1 MFARLVDDTGKFW
14 HRHDPALQTR
24 LKTTLTDEALA
35 DFAIVNLGWI
45 EFRERVDGIVFVRA
59 RADQVAK
66 VCLVEFLYFICA
78 KSVQTV
84 IVTFFTSSW
93 QVAQIC
99 SRNDFIKLL
108 GSMINEAQPSSRW
121 DGAPLLSRRLTA
133 HQSSLGRYA
142 ELARYA
148 GETTSD
154 LCDAANIFDGLFDHR
169 WSLHE
174 LDFETG
180 QAVVRAI
187 GRGYTP
193 FNPSWLANA
202 VGNSLCNYADREYG
216 MWVAQSHREVVDT
229 NEMQFHEID
238 AVTTFPNVGKA
249 RLRYS
254 RALIPIRQGAKT
266 YILSASSDIGGIDLR
281 TPLGVE

>member
-1 MFARLVDDTGKFW
+1 MIARLVDDTGKFW
-14 HRHDPALQTR
+14 HRHDPGLKTR
-24 LKTTLTDEALA
+24 LKTTLSGEKLS

-45 EFRERVDGIVFVRA
+45 EFRERADGIVFVRA

-78 KSVQTV
+78 KSIQTV
-84 IVTFFTSSW
+84 IVTFFTDSW

-108 GSMINEAQPSSRW
+108 GSMINDAEGSSQW
-121 DGAPLLSRRLTA
+121 HGAPFLSRRLSA
-133 HQSSLGRYA
+133 NQSSLGRYA

-148 GETTSD
+148 GEISSD
-154 LCDAANIFDGLFDHR
+154 PSEAANIFDGLFDQR

-174 LDFETG
+174 LDRENG
-180 QAVVRAI
+180 HAVVRAI
-187 GRGYTP
+187 GKGYTP

-216 MWVAQSHREVVDT
+216 MWVAQSHMDVADT
-229 NEMQFHEID
+229 NETQFHEID
-238 AVTTFPNVGKA
+238 AVVTFPNVGKA

-254 RALIPIRQGAKT
+254 RALIPICHRATT
-266 YILSASSDIGGIDLR
+266 YILSASADIGSIDLR
-281 TPLGVE
+281 TPLGVK

>member
-14 HRHDPALQTR
+14 HRHDPRLQTR
-24 LKTTLTDEALA
+24 LNSALSDEQLA
-35 DFAIVNLGWI
+35 EYAIINLGWI
-45 EFRERVDGIVFVRA
+45 EFRERADGTVFVRA

-84 IVTFFTSSW
+84 IVTFYTSSW

-99 SRNDFIKLL
+99 TRNDFVKLL
-108 GSMINEAQPSSRW
+108 GSMINDGEGPTLW
-121 DGAPLLSRRLTA
+121 EGAPLLSRRLSA

-148 GETTSD
+148 GECAAD
-154 LCDAANIFDGLFDHR
+154 PRDAGTIFSSLFDQR
-169 WSLHE
+169 WSLHQ
-174 LDFETG
+174 LDGETG
-180 QAVVRAI
+180 QSVIRAI
-187 GRGYTP
+187 GKGYTP

-202 VGNSLCNYADREYG
+202 VGNSLCNYADRAYG
-216 MWVAQSHREVVDT
+216 MWVAQSLRDAAVADDIH
-229 NEMQFHEID
+229 FHEID
-238 AVTTFPNVGKA
+238 AVVTFPNVGKA

-254 RALIPIRQGAKT
+254 RALIPIRQNKTT

-281 TPLGVE
+281 STVGVE

>member
-14 HRHDPALQTR
+14 HRHDPRLQTR
-24 LKTTLTDEALA
+24 LKTTLTDEKLA
-35 DFAIVNLGWI
+35 DFAVVNLGWI
-45 EFRERVDGIVFVRA
+45 EFKERVDGIVFVRA

-84 IVTFFTSSW
+84 IVSFFTNSW

-108 GSMINEAQPSSRW
+108 GSMINDAEAPSPW
-121 DGAPLLSRRLTA
+121 EGAPLLSKRLTA
-133 HQSSLGRYA
+133 CQSSLGRYA

-148 GETTSD
+148 GETSD
-154 LCDAANIFDGLFDHR
+154 DPRDAADIFDGLFDQR

-174 LDFETG
+174 LDNESG
-180 QAVVRAI
+180 QVVVRAI
-187 GRGYTP
+187 GKGYTP

-202 VGNSLCNYADREYG
+202 VGNSLCNYADRDYG
-216 MWVAQSHREVVDT
+216 MWVAQSHRDVVET
-229 NEMQFHEID
+229 NEMQFDEID
-238 AVTTFPNVGKA
+238 AVVTFPNVGKA

-254 RALIPIRQGAKT
+254 RALIPIRHQATT